1 MGHDVHT
8 GRHEH
13 AGMSSR
19 GDFDGRSVLVKAGL
33 RKGHLMID
41 AGCGDGHL
49 SLAASEIV
57 GRNGSVHA
65 LDVHGPSIDAL
76 KSTVREKDLR
86 NIHPGL
92 VDITNGLPFPNG
104 VFDMVL
110 ISNVLHGLVH
120 NREETLFLNEV
131 ERVLRPGGK
140 FTVIEFR
147 KEVTAKG
154 PPLEVRLSIDDIKGS
169 LKGTDLIENI
179 RMGISSSHY
188 MAIFIRPVE

>member
-1 MGHDVHT
+1 
-8 GRHEH
+8 
-13 AGMSSR
+13 
-19 GDFDGRSVLVKAGL
+19 
-33 RKGHLMID
+33 MID

-49 SLAASEIV
+49 SITASEVV
-57 GRNGSVHA
+57 GRKGSVHA
-65 LDVHGPSIDAL
+65 LDIHGPSIDSL
-76 KSTVREKDLR
+76 RSTVREKDLR

-92 VDITNGLPFPNG
+92 VDITNGLPFPDE

-147 KEVTAKG
+147 KELTAQG
-154 PPLEVRLSIDDIKGS
+154 PPLEIRLSIDEIKGS
-169 LKGTDLIENI
+169 LKGTGLIENNC
-179 RMGISSSHY
+179 MDISSSHY
-188 MAIFIRPVE
+188 MATFIKPVE